1 MDYDL
6 LLLSWEIVQWE
17 SCPSCGHSP
26 VASLLFFFQ
35 RLAGTML
42 CCICYMLQAYCTR
55 KYELVVSKV
64 NNDDLLQHAGLGSGC
79 MDVNNTIVW
88 FDPSWMVAAEK
99 NQM

>member
-1 MDYDL
+1 
-6 LLLSWEIVQWE
+6 
-17 SCPSCGHSP
+17 
-26 VASLLFFFQ
+26 
-35 RLAGTML
+35 
-42 CCICYMLQAYCTR
+42 MLQAYCTR

-88 FDPSWMVAAEK
+88 FDPSWKVAAEK